1 MSRLARL
8 GVRRPVPVLIVWALL
23 VAVLGLV
30 GRDVESKLK
39 PTQLLVPGTEANRW
53 NDLRKGHF
61 GEEATVLLTGP
72 AAAIDRQGPPLAR
85 ALEARPRTRVLSPW
99 SGGSGAR
106 RLRPHPEQALI
117 VLDLDIP
124 SGQTAN
130 HIVRPVEQFVDSR
143 ISPPVERHISGL
155 TPLGRDINEAT
166 VNSIKMAELLTY
178 PVLLIV

>member
-8 GVRRPVPVLIVWALL
+8 GVRRPIPVLLVWGVL
-23 VAVLGLV
+23 VAVLALV

-39 PTQLLVPGTEANRW
+39 PTQLLVPGTEASRW

-72 AAAIDRQGPPLAR
+72 AVAIDRQGPPLAR
-85 ALEARPRTRVLSPW
+85 ALAARSGTRVLSPW

-106 RLRPHPEQALI
+106 KLRPRPDQGLL

-124 SGQTAN
+124 SGETA
-130 HIVRPVEQFVDSR
+130 
-143 ISPPVERHISGL
+143 
-155 TPLGRDINEAT
+155 
-166 VNSIKMAELLTY
+166 
-178 PVLLIV
+178 